1 LLLSKLG
8 PSDGIV
14 DFRSA
19 LVIIASQKPNL
30 HALIRAVRLFLIRKS
45 MVMVENVMPGLKR
58 LLLPDRVHA
67 VIGTSRAM
75 VESTGVEK
83 P

>member
-1 LLLSKLG
+1 LLLSKLS

-30 HALIRAVRLFLIRKS
+30 HALNRAVRLLLIRKS
-45 MVMVENVMPGLKR
+45 MVMVENVMGLKR
-58 LLLPDRVHA
+58 LLLPDRVDA